1 MNNMKSL
8 SSLFLFPFFI
18 LLTLPLLAWD
28 CCKPCEPSFDPC
40 CEPICDPCCDS
51 SWGINAE
58 VRVAYYHPS
67 SKRVRHI
74 YGDGW
79 ADYQLELSKSFKGFG
94 GYLTKCGCDYLEGIE
109 WRGWIGVSGFSR
121 KGDSIG
127 FHDKTRL
134 QLIPISFG
142 VKMFYPIFCNTKI
155 FIGGA
160 ACYSLLRIR
169 DHSEYVHEH
178 IRKESWGGLFQS
190 GITYDFCNW
199 AYASFFFDYYF
210 QRFHFHD
217 DKISSFSG
225 SSDSYLLGS
234 SSRYVDRYDL
244 NMNGYKVGV
253 GLGISF

>member
-1 MNNMKSL
+1 MNHMKSSFVLFFAPLFMLL
-8 SSLFLFPFFI
+8 S
-18 LLTLPLLAWD
+18 LPLLAWD
-28 CCKPCEPSFDPC
+28 CCKTCDSCYDSG
-40 CEPICDPCCDS
+40 CDPCCDS
-51 SWGINAE
+51 SWSITAE
-58 VRVAYYHPS
+58 ARVAYYRPS

-79 ADYQLELSKSFKGFG
+79 ADYQLELSKSFKMLG
-94 GYLTKCGCDYLEGIE
+94 GLWKGCSCRVLEDIE
-109 WRGWIGVSGFSR
+109 WRIWTGVSGFSR
-121 KGDSIG
+121 NGDSIG
-127 FHDKTRL
+127 FHDKTKL

-142 VKMFYPIFCNTKI
+142 LKIFYPIFCNTKV

-160 ACYSLLRIR
+160 ACYSLLRIH

-190 GITYDFCNW
+190 GITYDFCSW
-199 AYASFFFDYYF
+199 AHASVFFDYYF

-217 DKISSFSG
+217 DRLSSFSG
-225 SSDSYLLGS
+225 SSDSYGN
-234 SSRYVDRYDL
+234 SSRFVERFDL